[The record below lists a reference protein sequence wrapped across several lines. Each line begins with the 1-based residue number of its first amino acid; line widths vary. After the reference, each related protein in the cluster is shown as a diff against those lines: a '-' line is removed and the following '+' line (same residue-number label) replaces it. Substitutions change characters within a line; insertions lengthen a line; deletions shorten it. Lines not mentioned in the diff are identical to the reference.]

1 MTHARLATFIM
12 LLLSADAWSNHQS
25 LIPSRPMGELSAT
38 YFEPAKVQDIDA
50 NADITQVDT
59 RLKFPVGTLGSIDQ
73 GLWVFQFNL
82 FEREF
87 RTTVED
93 QATGKQ
99 RLYDISAPISYVH
112 KISNSSRYTVNVSP
126 GVKSSLEYL
135 GNDDLAINGVAQYS
149 HSYHG
154 FGYNVGIV
162 YTHAFGE
169 GRFVPLANAQW
180 DIGQRFQAILG
191 FPFSRVSYA
200 PSKAQHYYL
209 KLTPN
214 GGNWHVYGD
223 GKNNTFD
230 YTQQGYRLGLGG
242 EWRVIGPCWLNVE
255 AGRQFAQQLEFDNEQ
270 GFRETLELDDSSY
283 LHLSAR
289 LRFN

>member
-1 MTHARLATFIM
+1 MKHTHLVSLLMAVSLTAQAEPAT
-12 LLLSADAWSNHQS
+12 QVPS
-25 LIPSRPMGELSAT
+25 LPVGELSAT
-38 YFEPAKVQDIDA
+38 YFEPAAVQDI
-50 NADITQVDT
+50 NADAEVTQVDT
-59 RLKFPVGTLGSIDQ
+59 RLKFPIGTLGSIDQ

-87 RTTVED
+87 RTTVTDE
-93 QATGKQ
+93 ASGKQ
-99 RLYDISAPISYVH
+99 RLYDVSVPISYVR
-112 KISNSSRYTVNVSP
+112 KLSDSSRYTVNVSP
-126 GVKSSLEYL
+126 GVKSSLEYV
-135 GNDDLAINGVAQYS
+135 GNDDWAANGVVQYS
-149 HSYHG
+149 HSNDG
-154 FGYNVGIV
+154 FGYNLGIV

-180 DIGQRFQAILG
+180 DIGQQFQAILG

-223 GKNNTFD
+223 DKNNTFD
-230 YTQQGYRLGLGG
+230 YTQQGYRLGIGG
-242 EWRVIGPCWLNVE
+242 EWRVVGPVWLNVE
-255 AGRQFAQQLEFDNEQ
+255 AGQQFAQELEFDNEQ
-270 GFRETLELDDSSY
+270 GLRETLELEDSSY

-289 LRFN
+289 LRFR